1 MTTLTR
7 FQRFAWD
14 VGGILLLAL
23 ALMSLLAILLPEAGS
38 GVLLGWWAGFL
49 ATWFGWGAVWVVL
62 AIAAGGLVL
71 LRRSSANPASPGGAG

>member
-1 MTTLTR
+1 MAHKGPASPPTEKPQGKLDTAMTTLTH

-23 ALMSLLAILLPEAGS
+23 ALMTLLAILLPEAAS

-49 ATWFGWGAVWVVL
+49 ATWFG
-62 AIAAGGLVL
+62 
-71 LRRSSANPASPGGAG
+71 